1 MLNPIRHTIYWLL
14 YSCICCLALWSCKPK
29 KQVTQTGNDNTFNA
43 CLIDASVHYANSNF
57 SLAIKNL
64 EKCERLKPNEAN
76 VYYLLSKNHYG
87 NQNVNACLNNA
98 EKACQLAPKNVF
110 YVLWYAE
117 KLKQSGQT
125 KLAVQAL
132 EKHLELHLKD
142 DQYVQILD
150 QLYAKNGYQTDLRIT
165 LLEQQKKACGYKL
178 NSQLKLIDLYVA
190 TFNYEKA
197 HALYDEIKKAS
208 PNKLQYFID
217 DANLYLKNND
227 ENSANAIYQAALK
240 SHPNDFKLN
249 YNLFKYTFKI
259 QDYKGAATYLKQGLK
274 DPKITVEDQLKSC
287 QELNQM
293 AQKDSQYNQYL
304 PILIEQLKTIN
315 NPSYKV
321 LQQEAELYEQL
332 SNKQAAYLIY
342 ASLTEIVP
350 SNYQYWLKTITIAKT
365 LGRYDWVIQNGNKA
379 IEAFPTIAELYI
391 AMAEAS
397 NHLKQYAQAK
407 AYAQTGQSFAADNQ
421 IEAAVLIQLGIAET
435 HTHQVDKALLHFEMA
450 IEKQAK
456 NALAYE
462 AMGDAYMI
470 NNNKTKALECWKT
483 AVALGNNHPKLLRK
497 IKDESYIE

>member
-1 MLNPIRHTIYWLL
+1 VAQ
-14 YSCICCLALWSCKPK
+14 S
-29 KQVTQTGNDNTFNA
+29 GNDNVYNA
-43 CLIDASVHYANSNF
+43 CLIDASIHYANSNF

-64 EKCERLKPNEAN
+64 EKCERLKPNEASI
-76 VYYLLSKNHYG
+76 YYLLSKNYYG
-87 NQNVNACLNNA
+87 NQNVNACLYNA
-98 EKACQLAPKNVF
+98 NKACQLAPKNVF

-125 KLAVQAL
+125 KQAVQAL
-132 EKHLELHLKD
+132 EKHLEWHIKD

-150 QLYAKNGYQTDLRIT
+150 QLYVKNGYQNDLRIA

-190 TFNYEKA
+190 NLDFIKA

-249 YNLFKYTFKI
+249 FNLFKYAHKI
-259 QDYKGAATYLKQGLK
+259 QNYKEAANYLKQGFN
-274 DPKITVEDQLKSC
+274 DPKITVEEQIKIC
-287 QELNQM
+287 QDLNQM
-293 AQKDSQYNQYL
+293 AQKDSLYNQYL
-304 PILIEQLKTIN
+304 PILIEQLKTIK
-315 NPSYKV
+315 NPVYKV
-321 LQQEAELYEQL
+321 LQQEAELCEQL
-332 SNKQAAYLIY
+332 GHKQAAYTIY
-342 ASLTEIVP
+342 LALTDLMP
-350 SNYQYWLKTITIAKT
+350 SNYTYWFKTITIAKS
-365 LGRYDWVIQNGNKA
+365 LDHYDWVLQTGTKA

-391 AMAEAS
+391 SMAEAN
-397 NHLKQYAQAK
+397 NHLKQYQQAK
-407 AYAQTGQSFAADNQ
+407 KFAETGQSFSADNQ
-421 IEAAVLIQLGIAET
+421 IEASILIQLGIAET
-435 HTHQVDKALLHFEMA
+435 HTKQFEKAILHFESA
-450 IEKQAK
+450 IAKQAK
-456 NALAYE
+456 NATAYE

-483 AVALGNNHPKLLRK
+483 ALALGNNHSKLLRK